1 MSESVAT
8 RNEFP
13 GTYTHMARNSLS
25 VAIVV
30 MASSGCIVTGSPDF
44 EDGTST
50 KPVLT
55 VVAPAV
61 TEILC
66 VAPQDNVFPAQ
77 TFTVLVESQDLE
89 DDPLE
94 AALLIDYGTPKN
106 TGFENPQPYANVAS
120 QGTIEIGSLN
130 DEPRTVSR
138 SWAPE
143 STGVAAGECH
153 SVTMMVVR
161 SRFGSDPYFW
171 CPTDDQFETV
181 TWYVAFEDTNGNC
194 GPALATCPIA
204 GTRQFEYC
212 PNPDELSSSNGG
224 NP

>member
-1 MSESVAT
+1 MSESVAAH
-8 RNEFP
+8 NEIP
-13 GTYTHMARNSLS
+13 ATYSRMARNSLS
-25 VAIVV
+25 VALVV

-66 VAPQDNVFPAQ
+66 AAPQPNDFLAQ
-77 TFTVLVESQDLE
+77 TFTVLVESQDRE
-89 DDPLE
+89 DEPLN
-94 AALLIDYGTPKN
+94 AALLIDYGTPQN
-106 TGFENPQPYANVAS
+106 TGQEEPQPYTGVAS
-120 QGTIEIGSLN
+120 QGPIEIGSLN
-130 DEPRTVSR
+130 DDPRTVSR
-138 SWAPE
+138 SWAPI
-143 STGVAAGECH
+143 GVAPGACPR
-153 SVTMMVVR
+153 VTMMVLR
-161 SRFGSDPYFW
+161 NRFGTDPYFW

-181 TWYVAFEDTNGNC
+181 TWYVAFEEDGDC

-212 PNPDELSSSNGG
+212 PNPDELASSNGG
-224 NP
+224 AP